1 MRRHY
6 TVMLSL
12 FVLLLGGSSCGGP
25 GNEGLNVRLTLE
37 EREQVDRMVTAQMDS
52 LRPLIDSICRV
63 TFDDQVALATDSI
76 VQRQLEE
83 EARLR
88 ARIPQTRRQ

>member
-1 MRRHY
+1 MLPTTVVRHDQS
-6 TVMLSL
+6 VQAMLHGDLSI
-12 FVLLLGGSSCGGP
+12 FW
-25 GNEGLNVRLTLE
+25 
-37 EREQVDRMVTAQMDS
+37 
-52 LRPLIDSICRV
+52 IDD

-88 ARIPQTRRQ
+88 ARLPQTDRQ

>member
-1 MRRHY
+1 
-6 TVMLSL
+6 MLFL
-12 FVLLLGGSSCGGP
+12 FVLIGLTASCDDP
-25 GNEGLNVRLTLE
+25 GNQELNVRLTLE
-37 EREQVDRMVTAQMDS
+37 EREQVDRQVTAQMDS
-52 LRPLIDSICRV
+52 LRPIIDSICQA

-88 ARIPQTRRQ
+88 ARIPQIDRR

>member
-6 TVMLSL
+6 IVMLSL
-12 FVLLLGGSSCGGP
+12 FVFVGLFTGCGGP
-25 GNEGLNVRLTLE
+25 GNNELNVRLTLE
-37 EREQVDRMVTAQMDS
+37 EREQVDRQVTAQMDS
-52 LRPLIDSICRV
+52 LRPIIDSICKA

-88 ARIPQTRRQ
+88 ARLPQTDRQ